1 MSKNVF
7 EVEENTIPSEPLVDI
22 YVPEGQQVTLG
33 PSSTRFAF
41 RIQGTQLF
49 LNVTPDYEVQT
60 AGPRRGWGVA
70 GVAHPSRD
78 PEGSVPTG
86 SN

>member
-1 MSKNVF
+1 MNKNVF
-7 EVEENTIPSEPLVDI
+7 EIKENTVPSGPLVDI
-22 YVPEGQQVTLG
+22 YVPDGQQVTLG

-60 AGPRRGWGVA
+60 AGHRRGRGVWQ
-70 GVAHPSRD
+70 GW
-78 PEGSVPTG
+78 PTG